1 MKYFFTIAC
10 AVLAA
15 DTILAAERTVIAV
28 RPEKIQQEFQG
39 MGCGAIFYE
48 AHITSIGM
56 HGNTN
61 LQVQLYDDMFAKV
74 KTDVLQLM
82 IRPDHEPV
90 NDNDDPYK
98 PEFDEK
104 NFKYCEHD
112 LQIATAAKK
121 RNPAIKLYAVLY
133 TPPAWMKT
141 NNDPGGGGQAKG
153 TLKDGLELEAGE
165 YIWAFLDYM
174 RRHGQTIDFL
184 SISNESDWP
193 HTQPGYF
200 MTTEKY
206 VDVFGK
212 IAAYLDEMSR
222 RHPETPKPK
231 LVAPNNLSAVDCAAK
246 ILLPLLEKCGP
257 LVDVVGC
264 HDYDRRGHRWKAV
277 SEKSDGRPVWQTE
290 NCFNGHDGSAKLI
303 NSATEQWL
311 AMSEAFNEGV
321 NVWFA
326 YDWVYPPREGGEA
339 LIHLNWEKD
348 YKLTKIYHGFRQWC
362 APLVPGMHIVETEL
376 SGPCASGI
384 AKPGVKASA
393 FLSADGKR
401 LVVHAAAVQESSAV
415 IALQIS
421 GDFAN
426 ATLHRWRTSKMED
439 FADLGTSEIHD
450 GLFTDELPSRGMTTY
465 EIERVS
471 KNSAPGAG
479 P

>member
-1 MKYFFTIAC
+1 MK
-10 AVLAA
+10 
-15 DTILAAERTVIAV
+15 ILAFIFSSILMAGAAPAVEPTVITAH
-28 RPEKIQQEFQG
+28 PEMTLQEFQG
-39 MGCGAIFYE
+39 MGCGTIFYE
-48 AHITSIGM
+48 AHVTSMGM
-56 HGNTN
+56 HGKTN
-61 LQVQLYDDMFAKV
+61 EQERLYDDMFAKV
-74 KTDVLQLM
+74 KTDFLQLM
-82 IRPDHEPV
+82 IRHDHEPV

-98 PEFDEK
+98 PEFNEK
-104 NFKYCEHD
+104 YFKYCEHD
-112 LQIATAAKK
+112 LQIAAAAKK
-121 RNPAIKLYAVLY
+121 RNPAMKLYAVLY

-141 NNDPGGGGQAKG
+141 NNDQGGGGQAKG

-200 MTTEKY
+200 MTTERY
-206 VDVFGK
+206 VEVFGK
-212 IAAYLDEMSR
+212 IGTYLDEMSR

-231 LVAPNNLSAVDCAAK
+231 LVAPNNLSAVDCAGK
-246 ILLPLLEKCGP
+246 ILPPLLEKCGP

-277 SEKSDGRPVWQTE
+277 SEKSGGRPVWQTE
-290 NCFNGHDGSAKLI
+290 NCFNGHDGSAELM

-311 AMSEAFNEGV
+311 AMTEAFNEGV

-339 LIHLNWEKD
+339 LIHLNWAKD

-362 APLVPGMHIVETEL
+362 AQLVPGMHVVETEM
-376 SGPCASGI
+376 SGPGASGI

-393 FLSADGKR
+393 FMSADGKR
-401 LVVHAAAVQESSAV
+401 LVVHAAAVQEDAAP
-415 IALQIS
+415 IALQIG

-426 ATLHRWRTSKMED
+426 ATVHRWRTSKTENYV
-439 FADLGTSEIHD
+439 DLGITEIRD
-450 GLFTDELPSRGMTTY
+450 GRFADELPSRGMVTF
-465 EIERVS
+465 ELIRR
-471 KNSAPGAG
+471 
-479 P
+479 